1 MIKKFFKA
9 LLVIVFLLLMGGYF
23 YVNHIRKAA
32 LPDYSANVSLPGL
45 RAPVEVYR
53 DSLGVPH
60 IIARNEHDL
69 YMATGYLEAQD
80 RMWQMDLVR
89 RVTQGRLSEIFGD
102 KAVEAD
108 KLLRKLRIPQTS
120 ARWWAAM
127 NDSIKN
133 RIQWYADGVN
143 AYLHERGDDLP
154 VEFRILN
161 YKPEPW
167 KPQHSV
173 NLVGYMSWMLELG
186 YKSEALAT
194 LINQRL
200 GNEYLKDFLP
210 DWDAN
215 KVLVYRSIPKQTKP
229 DTALLQAVAFIRSVA
244 PELSN
249 GSNNWAVAGKKSITG
264 KPIFSN
270 DMHLHLGLPGIW
282 WRAHQIVP
290 GKLNVTGVLLPGS
303 PFVVAGHNEH
313 IAWGMTNVM
322 LDGADF
328 YVETIDTV
336 KMRYKLDGAWK
347 PLKVVKETIRVKG
360 RDEPLIVPM
369 YYTHRGPVMTRLG
382 TVDVQPVS
390 MRWIGNEEDHAIE
403 ALYGFDT
410 ARNWEEFRRAARG
423 FMAVSQNIAYADIQ
437 GNIGLQCTGH
447 VPVRKAP
454 GFMFYPGDTTAYDW
468 QGFVPFE
475 KLPYEF
481 NPERG
486 YISSAN
492 NKTFADSLYISE
504 WYDLPYRI
512 IRIRQMLESKEKLS
526 TEDFRRMLNDH
537 KSVRAQRFL
546 PLMRKVLKPGS
557 FGKDELEKAAAALAT
572 WDGDYR
578 RDAQAPLL
586 FEETLRQFVRNMAA
600 DELGKDLFPEF
611 YASFLMNKY
620 LTDNVFRDTSSVWV
634 DNRNTAAKET
644 FSGLL
649 RQSFSE
655 AIDSLKARYGT
666 RDKTWG
672 TAHIYHLEHP
682 LGKVKLLDKIFGLNA
697 DYPAPGAVNTVNP
710 FSFSLTKPYVADFGA
725 SEKHIFNT
733 SDWDASYSI
742 LPAGESGLPAS
753 PHYLDQAR
761 AYVDGKVFPD
771 MFSLKRIKTRARYH
785 TRLMPKE

>member
-1 MIKKFFKA
+1 MIKKIFLG
-9 LLVIVFLLLMGGYF
+9 LLVIVVLLVAGGYF
-23 YVNHIRKAA
+23 YVNHIRQAA
-32 LPDYSANVSLPGL
+32 LPDFSADIHLPGL
-45 RAPVEVYR
+45 KAPVEVYR

-89 RVTQGRLSEIFGD
+89 RVAQGRLSEIFGD
-102 KAVEAD
+102 KAIEAD

-120 ARWWAAM
+120 ERWWNNM
-127 NDSIKN
+127 DDSMRN
-133 RIQWYADGVN
+133 RLQWYADGVN

-154 VEFRILN
+154 MEFRILS
-161 YKPEPW
+161 YTPEPW

-173 NLVGYMSWMLELG
+173 NLVGYMSWMLETG
-186 YKSEALAT
+186 YKTEAMAT
-194 LINQRL
+194 LVNQRL
-200 GNEYLKDFLP
+200 GADYLKDFLP

-215 KVLVYRSIPKQTKP
+215 KVLVYRNIPQAVKP
-229 DTALLQAVAFIRSVA
+229 DTVLLQAVALIRQVA

-249 GSNNWAVAGKKSITG
+249 GSNNWAVAGKKSVTG

-282 WRAHQIVP
+282 WRAHQMIP

-328 YVETIDTV
+328 YAETIDTV
-336 KMRYKLDGAWK
+336 KHRYKLNGQWK
-347 PLKVVKETIRVKG
+347 PLKVIKETIRVKG
-360 RDEPLIVPM
+360 RDKPLIVPM
-369 YYTHRGPVMTRLG
+369 YYTHRGPVITRLG
-382 TVDVQPVS
+382 QVDVTPVS
-390 MRWIGNEEDHAIE
+390 MRWIGNGEDHAIE

-410 ARNWEEFRRAARG
+410 AENWEEFRQAARG
-423 FMAVSQNIAYADIQ
+423 FMAVSQNIAYVDTE
-437 GNIGLQCTGH
+437 GNIGIQCTGH
-447 VPVRKAP
+447 VPVRKAA
-454 GFMFYPGDTTAYDW
+454 GYLFYPGDTTAYDW

-475 KLPYEF
+475 KLPYEY

-492 NKTFADSLYISE
+492 NKTFADSLYVTE

-526 TEDFRRMLNDH
+526 TEDFRRMLYDH
-537 KSVRAQRFL
+537 KSVRAARFL
-546 PLMRKVLKPGS
+546 PLMRKVLKPGN
-557 FGKDELEKAAAALAT
+557 FEKGDARKAASVLAA

-586 FEETLRQFVRNMAA
+586 FEETLRQFIRNLAA
-600 DELGKDLFPEF
+600 DELGKDLFPAF
-611 YASFLMNKY
+611 FASFLMHKY
-620 LTDNVFRDTSSVWV
+620 LTDNVFRDTSSVWIN
-634 DNRNTAAKET
+634 NRNTADKET

-649 RQSFSE
+649 RQSFRE
-655 AIDSLKARYGT
+655 AIDSLKSRYGT
-666 RDKTWG
+666 WDKTWG
-672 TAHIYHLEHP
+672 SVHIYHLEHP
-682 LGKVKLLDKIFGLNA
+682 LGKVKLLDRIFGLNA
-697 DYPAPGAVNTVNP
+697 DFPAPGGVNTVNP
-710 FSFSLTKPYVADFGA
+710 FSFSLAHPYMADFGA

-733 SDWDASYSI
+733 ADWDASYSI

-761 AYVDGKVFPD
+761 AYVAGKVFPD
-771 MFSLKRIKTRARYH
+771 IFSLSLIKSKARYH
-785 TRLMPKE
+785 MRLLPGK